1 MSLEKSILSPM
12 SVDKAPLS
20 PEAKN
25 PEDTVCILINAED
38 YRDDIYQY
46 LLKCEVSLSIY
57 MYI

>member
-1 MSLEKSILSPM
+1 M